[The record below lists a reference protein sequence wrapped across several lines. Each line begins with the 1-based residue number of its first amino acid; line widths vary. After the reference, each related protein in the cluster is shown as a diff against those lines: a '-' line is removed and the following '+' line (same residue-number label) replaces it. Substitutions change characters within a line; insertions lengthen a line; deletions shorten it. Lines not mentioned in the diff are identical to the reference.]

1 MTMEISPYCRCFLW
15 ALSYNALHFT
25 TVLQAEYFIVHL
37 LQAVTQK
44 LVFEVQ
50 QINIKMQ
57 KHESARCSTENGVI

>member
-50 QINIKMQ
+50 QINIKC
-57 KHESARCSTENGVI
+57 RNVNLLGVPLRMA